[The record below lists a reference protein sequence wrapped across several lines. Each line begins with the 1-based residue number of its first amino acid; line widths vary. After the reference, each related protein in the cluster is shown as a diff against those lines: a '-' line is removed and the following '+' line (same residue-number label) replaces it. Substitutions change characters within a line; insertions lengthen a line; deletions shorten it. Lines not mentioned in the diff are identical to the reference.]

1 MKKKEIADKVINTVA
16 VMAITTFLIG
26 AMVAIWVGIIIGL
39 KIMLS
44 ATVVFI
50 GDYAVFEWSET
61 WKKKRKKKQTEV

>member
-16 VMAITTFLIG
+16 VMAIAAFLIG

-39 KIMLS
+39 KMMLS
-44 ATVVFI
+44 AVVVFV

-61 WKKKRKKKQTEV
+61 RKKKRRRK